1 MTIWS
6 AEIKELEK
14 LFESLKG
21 RLPDLEKE
29 LERLIK
35 ADDEN
40 MVLLYSRRCLEV
52 IITDLCECEL
62 KRPRKTEPLKGII
75 DKLHKEE
82 KVPSHIITSMHG
94 LNELSAYGAH
104 PKDFDSEQIKPV
116 LVNFDIIIKWYLK
129 CKETGTDI
137 KAKPVEVIKQK
148 IRSTEDVKKNIT
160 ISRKR
165 LAGLLGGLISIIAV
179 VFAVLYFSKII
190 GGGKPIKEIEKSIAV
205 LPFENMSNDPEQED
219 FCDGIMQE
227 ILNHL
232 FMIEGLSLPSS
243 TSSLGFKGSKL
254 SPREIARKLDVNYL
268 LKGNVSKSDD
278 NVRII
283 VRMVNGK
290 NGKILWAEDYKR
302 TMTATDLLEIQ
313 SDVAQKVAENLDV
326 AINPEVKNR
335 IDDVPTK
342 NTEAYILFLRCASG
356 NQEFDHTMPLL
367 ERAISLDPGFADAYA
382 LLALNWAYEGGH
394 GGSLPREQVLGKAE
408 PLIANAFN
416 WVRIPY

>member
-1 MTIWS
+1 M
-6 AEIKELEK
+6 LE
-14 LFESLKG
+14 
-21 RLPDLEKE
+21 
-29 LERLIK
+29 
-35 ADDEN
+35 
-40 MVLLYSRRCLEV
+40 
-52 IITDLCECEL
+52 
-62 KRPRKTEPLKGII
+62 
-75 DKLHKEE
+75 
-82 KVPSHIITSMHG
+82 
-94 LNELSAYGAH
+94 
-104 PKDFDSEQIKPV
+104 
-116 LVNFDIIIKWYLK
+116 
-129 CKETGTDI
+129 
-137 KAKPVEVIKQK
+137 
-148 IRSTEDVKKNIT
+148 
-160 ISRKR
+160 
-165 LAGLLGGLISIIAV
+165 
-179 VFAVLYFSKII
+179 
-190 GGGKPIKEIEKSIAV
+190 
-205 LPFENMSNDPEQED
+205 
-219 FCDGIMQE
+219 
-227 ILNHL
+227 
-232 FMIEGLSLPSS
+232 
-243 TSSLGFKGSKL
+243 
-254 SPREIARKLDVNYL
+254 
-268 LKGNVSKSDD
+268 GNVSKSDD

-394 GGSLPREQVLGKAE
+394 GGSLPREQVLEKAE